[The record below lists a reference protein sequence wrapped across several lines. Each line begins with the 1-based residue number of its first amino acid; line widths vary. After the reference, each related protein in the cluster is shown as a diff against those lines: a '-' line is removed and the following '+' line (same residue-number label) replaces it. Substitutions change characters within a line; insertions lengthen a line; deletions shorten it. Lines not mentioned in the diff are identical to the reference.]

1 MLKCPDEGAVI
12 EALADYLASD
22 IRDTLGRQACYR
34 WALAG
39 GSTPGRLYRRLAQPG
54 VTDLLDW
61 RRMRLFWGDER
72 CVPPGDPQSNYRMV
86 RESLLDHVP
95 IPAGNI
101 FPIDGTLDPERSAEA
116 YAEVLGEE
124 PLDCVLLGIG
134 EDGHTASLFPGTPR
148 LREESKTVIATR
160 SPLPPV
166 HRVSLLAAHYQ
177 CRPPCVFSCPRRS
190 QGRPRSPGDGST
202 RAERCSSARSNG
214 ESRVRLSSLVS
225 GRCSRRAIGPEPP
238 YSTLIEAL
246 ILGRRCGPYPA
257 SFFTSIAS
265 TAIMSGSRLDEVQP
279 ACGGQIERVPT
290 QCRT

>member
-1 MLKCPDEGAVI
+1 MAYILKYPDEGAVI

-22 IRDTLGRQACYR
+22 IRETLGRQTRYR

-39 GSTPGRLYRRLAQPG
+39 GSTPERLYRRLAQPDAAG
-54 VTDLLDW
+54 LLDW

-86 RESLLDHVP
+86 RESLLDHMP

-124 PLDCVLLGIG
+124 PLDCVLLGMG

-166 HRVSLLAAHYQ
+166 HRVSLSLRTINAA
-177 CRPPCVFSCPRRS
+177 RRVFFLVLGDHKAVSVARVMDQLGQKDADLPAAMVTP
-190 QGRPRSPGDGST
+190 GRG
-202 RAERCSSARSNG
+202 
-214 ESRVRLSSLVS
+214 
-225 GRCSRRAIGPEPP
+225 
-238 YSTLIEAL
+238 AL
-246 ILGRRCGPYPA
+246 HW
-257 SFFTSIAS
+257 F
-265 TAIMSGSRLDEVQP
+265 LDYAAAAQLD
-279 ACGGQIERVPT
+279 R
-290 QCRT
+290 

>member
-1 MLKCPDEGAVI
+1 MRNFRNMTYIVKCPDEGAAV

-22 IRDTLGRQACYR
+22 IRETLGRQACYR
-34 WALAG
+34 LALAG

-54 VTDLLDW
+54 AADLLDW

-124 PLDCVLLGIG
+124 PLDCVLLGMG

-148 LREESKTVIATR
+148 LREESQTVIATR

-166 HRVSLLAAHYQ
+166 HRVSLSLRTINAA
-177 CRPPCVFSCPRRS
+177 RRVFFLVLGDHKAVPVARVMD
-190 QGRPRSPGDGST
+190 QLGQKDADLPAAMVHPGRG
-202 RAERCSSARSNG
+202 
-214 ESRVRLSSLVS
+214 
-225 GRCSRRAIGPEPP
+225 
-238 YSTLIEAL
+238 AL
-246 ILGRRCGPYPA
+246 HWFLDYAAAAQLGR
-257 SFFTSIAS
+257 SHS
-265 TAIMSGSRLDEVQP
+265 TQSL
-279 ACGGQIERVPT
+279 
-290 QCRT
+290 

>member
-1 MLKCPDEGAVI
+1 LKCPDEGAVV

-22 IRDTLGRQACYR
+22 IRETLGRQDYYR

-39 GSTPGRLYRRLAQPG
+39 GSTPGRLYRRLAQLGGP
-54 VTDLLDW
+54 DSLDW

-72 CVPPGDPQSNYRMV
+72 CVPPGDPQSNYRRV
-86 RESLLDHVP
+86 RESFLDYVP

-124 PLDCVLLGIG
+124 PLDCVLLGMG

-166 HRVSLLAAHYQ
+166 HRVSLSLRTINAA
-177 CRPPCVFSCPRRS
+177 RRVFFLVLGDHKALPVARVMD
-190 QGRPRSPGDGST
+190 QLGQKDADLPAAMVNPGRG
-202 RAERCSSARSNG
+202 
-214 ESRVRLSSLVS
+214 
-225 GRCSRRAIGPEPP
+225 
-238 YSTLIEAL
+238 AL
-246 ILGRRCGPYPA
+246 HWFLDYAAAAQLGR
-257 SFFTSIAS
+257 SH
-265 TAIMSGSRLDEVQP
+265 
-279 ACGGQIERVPT
+279 PT
-290 QCRT
+290 QSL